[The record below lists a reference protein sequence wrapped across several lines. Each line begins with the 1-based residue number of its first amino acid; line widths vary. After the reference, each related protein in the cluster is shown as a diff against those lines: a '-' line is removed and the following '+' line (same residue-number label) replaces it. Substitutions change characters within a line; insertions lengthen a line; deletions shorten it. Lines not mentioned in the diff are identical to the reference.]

1 VSGPSWWLTPLGYR
15 PWPQVLAELQ
25 GLTCAWADYSG
36 FHETDDLDGLSS
48 PPPYSH
54 LWGWSAHRLVRVRI
68 DVDEGVVAVL
78 SPAELA
84 RPTTVPV
91 EVIERTA
98 LPFDSARAPIRLVQV
113 LGPAPLVFVA
123 GPAPATEGGHL
134 G

>member
-1 VSGPSWWLTPLGYR
+1 MSGPSWWLTPLGYR

-25 GLTCAWADYSG
+25 GLTCAWADYGG
-36 FHETDDLDGLSS
+36 FHETDDLDRLSS

-54 LWGWSAHRLVRVRI
+54 LWGWSTDRLVRVRI

-78 SPAELA
+78 TSADLA
-84 RPTTVPV
+84 RAKTVPV
-91 EVIERTA
+91 QVIERAA
-98 LPFDSARAPIRLVQV
+98 LPFDSSRPATRLVQV

-123 GPAPATEGGHL
+123 GPASATGGGHL